1 MTAEASPT
9 GGSASVSDAQK
20 ALADYDEARADY
32 MKFLSMDPPDYKA
45 VDDAMVAM
53 DEAHIR
59 FKQAMGDRDAPTS
72 LRPLSGAA

>member
-1 MTAEASPT
+1 MPLHQSH
-9 GGSASVSDAQK
+9 AQK

-45 VDDAMVAM
+45 VNAAMVAM

-59 FKQAMGDRDAPTS
+59 FKQAMGDHDAPTK
-72 LRPLSGAA
+72 LRPV

>member
-1 MTAEASPT
+1 MTVLSTKALL
-9 GGSASVSDAQK
+9 

-32 MKFLSMDPPDYKA
+32 MRFLSMDTPDDKA

-59 FKQAMGDRDAPTS
+59 FKQEMGDLDAPTH
-72 LRPLSGAA
+72 LRPV